1 MAVCVFSDYFTVKNC
16 LENKK
21 TPWSLSS
28 LSGKVPVFSHHYD
41 VISCRRN
48 LGNLNMESVGALSS
62 QQGGEQIAGEWGAIL
77 PFPSVAV
84 TYNYGGTWEPSRA
97 KCGNFVWKRIAFKMT
112 RWSHNSIK
120 SERSLCNVCMALK
133 THSSFFPTS
142 SRLHCWLLFKVHFSM
157 LVCARQAGLSIYDT
171 DLLGFTKDCPKK
183 RKYPASGTWCQR
195 WQDNINERTTPPA
208 LRQCISMLSACLLK
222 WPVSVD

>member
-28 LSGKVPVFSHHYD
+28 LSGKFPVFSHHYD

-84 TYNYGGTWEPSRA
+84 TYNYGGTGEPSRA
-97 KCGNFVWKRIAFKMT
+97 KCVNFVWKRTAFKMT
-112 RWSHNSIK
+112 RWGHNSIK
-120 SERSLCNVCMALK
+120 SERSLCNVCVALK

-142 SRLHCWLLFKVHFSM
+142 SIDFTVDCSSKFISACSLVPGRLAWVFMIL
-157 LVCARQAGLSIYDT
+157 IYW
-171 DLLGFTKDCPKK
+171 DLQRTVPK
-183 RKYPASGTWCQR
+183 RENVQPVAHDVRGGRITSLNAQHLQR
-195 WQDNINERTTPPA
+195 WGNAFLCTR
-208 LRQCISMLSACLLK
+208 CLLK